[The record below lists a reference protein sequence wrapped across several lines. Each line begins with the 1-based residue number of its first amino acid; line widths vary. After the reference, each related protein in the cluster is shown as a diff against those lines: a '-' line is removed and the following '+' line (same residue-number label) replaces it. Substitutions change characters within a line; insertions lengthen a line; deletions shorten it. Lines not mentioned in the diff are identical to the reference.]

1 MNVRIAAMIVVLWPL
16 VSWGQAGKPTVAIEQ
31 IATAA
36 QNISCEGWDRSSY
49 DCNADLSE
57 GFRVML
63 ETAIIKTGKMD
74 VMERRSLELLLQEQ
88 GLGATGLSDAGGDI
102 GGLIGVDYLVYGT
115 ITRFGQL
122 QGGFSFGG
130 IQSKELSVSMG
141 IDLKVTDV
149 STGLIL
155 IADEIAETVQVGS
168 SFSFGDVTQA
178 QTRADPF
185 AEVQRVVSNHIAEA
199 IVTTRIPVKVIAVQS
214 NGTLVLNY
222 GDVLFSPGDQL
233 AAFVVGETFVD
244 PDTGEVL
251 GADETPIGTVEISS
265 AEARMSR
272 ASILD
277 GDPSAFQVG
286 VTLKRVVDEDDK
298 GNKRKRN
305 RSGRD
310 W

>member
-1 MNVRIAAMIVVLWPL
+1 M
-16 VSWGQAGKPTVAIEQ
+16 
-31 IATAA
+31 
-36 QNISCEGWDRSSY
+36 
-49 DCNADLSE
+49 
-57 GFRVML
+57 
-63 ETAIIKTGKMD
+63 
-74 VMERRSLELLLQEQ
+74 
-88 GLGATGLSDAGGDI
+88 
-102 GGLIGVDYLVYGT
+102 
-115 ITRFGQL
+115 
-122 QGGFSFGG
+122 
-130 IQSKELSVSMG
+130 
-141 IDLKVTDV
+141 
-149 STGLIL
+149 
-155 IADEIAETVQVGS
+155 
-168 SFSFGDVTQA
+168 
-178 QTRADPF
+178 
-185 AEVQRVVSNHIAEA
+185 
-199 IVTTRIPVKVIAVQS
+199 
-214 NGTLVLNY
+214 NY